1 MIRLI
6 DLLNEVTN
14 DNFFNDKV
22 ALSFPTVVSKDIKQ
36 ALQGIDLWQFAW
48 KEANFDS
55 RSDTF
60 KKYDSTIKSGD
71 ANDIIAIKKVDFERA
86 LSSIKNSKMQDR
98 FKSFLIKKPWPAI
111 LQNGYFLKFLK
122 DTNSYN
128 EYKTTIDNID
138 FFKANDITA
147 NIWNKNKQKEFS
159 SLKIEGAYYHVSAN
173 DNLKPG
179 DIIKP
184 YFDSKEYLKTM
195 LGGSSMG
202 GQVEYAMQVI
212 EDTLEETR
220 PSSAPSRQKTT
231 YIFKT
236 IDDAVEYLRGGD
248 RPIYAVKPL
257 GDVYFVDMNLI
268 DEMNGEINIY
278 INDVSC
284 SVADDDEECERL
296 HKEMLT
302 KIEQLAKQYW
312 AKKASSDPVWEG
324 LTKQN
329 IEVIKKVRG

>member
-1 MIRLI
+1 MIRLK
-6 DLLNEVTN
+6 DLLKEVT
-14 DNFFNDKV
+14 DDTFFNDKV
-22 ALSFPTVVSKDIKQ
+22 ALRFPAVVGKDIKQ
-36 ALQGIDLWQFAW
+36 ALQSTDLWQFAW

-60 KKYDSTIKSGD
+60 KKYNDTMSGGD
-71 ANDIIAIKKVDFERA
+71 ANDIIAIKKIDFEKTVSA
-86 LSSIKNSKMQDR
+86 IKNSKMRDR

-111 LQNGYFLKFLK
+111 LQNGYFLKFLR

-138 FFKANDITA
+138 YFKSDDITA

-159 SLKIEGAYYHVSAN
+159 SLKVEGAYYHVSAN

-184 YFDSKEYLKTM
+184 YFDSKEYVKTVTG
-195 LGGSSMG
+195 GGSMG
-202 GQVEYAMQVI
+202 NRVETAFKFI
-212 EDTLEETR
+212 ESILEENR
-220 PSSAPSRQKTT
+220 PSSAPSREKTT
-231 YIFKT
+231 YVFKT
-236 IDDAVEYLRGGD
+236 IDDAVEYLHGGD

-257 GDVYFVDMNLI
+257 GDVYFVDMRLV
-268 DEMNGEINIY
+268 DEMNHEVNSYAEDIELIDNKK
-278 INDVSC
+278 
-284 SVADDDEECERL
+284 EEDRRF
-296 HKEMLT
+296 KEYKSIMNR
-302 KIEQLAKQYW
+302 LAKQYW
-312 AKKASSDPVWEG
+312 AKKPSADPVWEG

>member
-1 MIRLI
+1 MIRLA
-6 DLLNEVTN
+6 DLLKEVTN
-14 DNFFNDKV
+14 NNFFNDKV
-22 ALSFPTVVSKDIKQ
+22 ALRFPTIVSKDIKQ

-48 KEANFDS
+48 NEANFDS

-60 KKYDSTIKSGD
+60 KKYVDGMGGGDS
-71 ANDIIAIKKVDFERA
+71 NDIIAIKKVDFEQA
-86 LSSIKNSKMQDR
+86 VSTIKNSKMRDR

-111 LQNGYFLKFLK
+111 LQSGRFLKFLR
-122 DTNSYN
+122 DSNSYN
-128 EYKTTIDNID
+128 EYKTTIDNVD
-138 FFKANDITA
+138 FFKADDITA

-159 SLKIEGAYYHVSAN
+159 SLKVEGAYYHVSAN

-202 GQVEYAMQVI
+202 NEVEYAMQVI
-212 EDTLEETR
+212 EDVLEENR
-220 PSSAPSRQKTT
+220 PSSAPTRQKTT
-231 YIFKT
+231 YVFKT
-236 IDDAVEYLRGGD
+236 IDDAVEYLHGGN
-248 RPIYAVKPL
+248 RPIYAVKAL

-268 DEMNGEINIY
+268 DEMNHEINSY

-284 SVADDDEECERL
+284 SIADDDEECEKL
-296 HKEMLT
+296 HKKMLT
-302 KIEQLAKQYW
+302 NINQLAKQYW
-312 AKKASSDPVWEG
+312 SQKASKDPVWEG

-329 IEVIKKVRG
+329 IEVIKKVR